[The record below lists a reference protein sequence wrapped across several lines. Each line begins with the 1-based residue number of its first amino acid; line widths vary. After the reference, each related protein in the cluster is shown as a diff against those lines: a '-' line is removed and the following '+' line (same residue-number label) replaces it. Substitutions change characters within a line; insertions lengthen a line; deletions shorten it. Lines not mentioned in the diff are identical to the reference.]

1 MAVVMRPGRGECPEG
16 PEGAAASLTGSPSP
30 GAAPD
35 KSRDTLPGARPLD
48 ESALRPWLMLA
59 TIPGLGPRSL
69 NRLLERFGTP
79 EALLAANGSQLAAV
93 GARPAMVE
101 RLRDPRPDLV
111 ADAMDWAQAADA
123 HLVARPDPRYPARLG
138 ELVDAPLV
146 LYVRGDPQVLAD
158 PQVAIVGS
166 RNPTPGAGETTR
178 EFARHLAACG
188 LTITSGLAVGIDAAA
203 HRGAL
208 EAGNT
213 LAVMGTGP
221 DRVYPAAHRDLARLI
236 AAHGALVTEFPPGTG
251 PKSEHFPRR
260 NRLIAALSLG
270 TLVVEAALQS
280 GSLIT
285 ARLAA
290 ELGREVFAIPGSI
303 HNPLARGCHAL
314 IRQGAKL
321 VETAQDVLEELAPLL
336 APFLGPEL
344 PLPSSAHAPTAKS
357 ATATFTPD
365 AERTPEGASRTT
377 RARTSRS
384 RQAGS
389 QGDDDRLAD
398 RAGDRASPGAADALA
413 GEDADYQRLLEALGS
428 DPVPVDLLIQRTGL
442 PASQVSS
449 MLLMLELQGLVA
461 AAPGGRYCRLFHSPP

>member
-1 MAVVMRPGRGECPEG
+1 MHPGKGDSPDG
-16 PEGAAASLTGSPSP
+16 PGGAAAGLTGGTAPGTFPATSPEESW
-30 GAAPD
+30 G
-35 KSRDTLPGARPLD
+35 TLPGARPLD
-48 ESALRPWLMLA
+48 ESALLPWLMLA

-69 NRLLERFGTP
+69 NRLLERFGSP
-79 EALLAANGSQLAAV
+79 EALLAANGSQLAAA
-93 GARPAMVE
+93 GARPAVIE

-111 ADAMDWAQAADA
+111 AAALDWAQAADA
-123 HLVARPDPRYPARLG
+123 YLVARPDPRYPARLG

-146 LYVRGDPQVLAD
+146 LYVRGNPQVLAD
-158 PQVAIVGS
+158 PQLAIVGS

-336 APFLGPEL
+336 APFLDPEP
-344 PLPSSAHAPTAKS
+344 PLPSPVLSPTEESAPVTL
-357 ATATFTPD
+357 TPD
-365 AERTPEGASRTT
+365 VERILGGASRGT
-377 RARTSRS
+377 RARGR
-384 RQAGS
+384 
-389 QGDDDRLAD
+389 
-398 RAGDRASPGAADALA
+398 PGPGTADALV
-413 GEDADYQRLLEALGS
+413 GEDADYQHLLEALGS

-442 PASQVSS
+442 PANQVSS
-449 MLLMLELQGLVA
+449 MLLMLELQGQVA

>member
-1 MAVVMRPGRGECPEG
+1 
-16 PEGAAASLTGSPSP
+16 
-30 GAAPD
+30 
-35 KSRDTLPGARPLD
+35 
-48 ESALRPWLMLA
+48 MLA

-79 EALLAANGSQLAAV
+79 EALLAANGSQLAAA
-93 GARPAMVE
+93 GARPAVIE
-101 RLRDPRPDLV
+101 LLRDPRPDLV
-111 ADAMDWAQAADA
+111 AAALDWAQAADA

-158 PQVAIVGS
+158 PQLAIVGS

-270 TLVVEAALQS
+270 TLVVEAAIQS

-321 VETAQDVLEELAPLL
+321 VETARDVLEELAPIL

-344 PLPSSAHAPTAKS
+344 HLPVPAPAAARRAGGVS
-357 ATATFTPD
+357 PGDGAGP
-365 AERTPEGASRTT
+365 PESPGAAGRLSG
-377 RARTSRS
+377 
-384 RQAGS
+384 QAGARS
-389 QGDDDRLAD
+389 SD
-398 RAGDRASPGAADALA
+398 RAGDRAGDRTGQGAADALV
-413 GEDADYQRLLEALGS
+413 GEDADYRRLLEALGS
-428 DPVPVDLLIQRTGL
+428 DPVPVDLIIQRTGL
-442 PASQVSS
+442 PANQVSS